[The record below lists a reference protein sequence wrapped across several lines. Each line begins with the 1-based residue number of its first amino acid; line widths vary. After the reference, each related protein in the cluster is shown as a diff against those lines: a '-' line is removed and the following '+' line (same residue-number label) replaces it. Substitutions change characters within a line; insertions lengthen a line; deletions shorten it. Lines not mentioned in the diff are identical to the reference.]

1 MTVTR
6 RNFMWPLIIIAL
18 GSLWLLMVA
27 GAFPD
32 VVEDVL
38 FRAWP
43 ALVVLFGFDV
53 LFGRRQIRISRLSLD
68 TSLIGL
74 VVTLVMVAAVV
85 FFAYRKQADVVR
97 TDNQQTF
104 SKVLPTSVERVR
116 LLVDLE
122 RTAVTVVSAAEHERE
137 LAVIFKGS
145 NESDVEM
152 TWELIDQDGTLTI
165 TEDYRNA
172 LPRLEDYGRGTLEIT
187 LPIGVVV
194 EQFDL
199 TVASGA
205 VSLDFAAV
213 NVPSLAL
220 DVPSGNVL
228 LALPVNDVLDGDL
241 VVGGDLE
248 LLVPANTTINVK
260 AQGSSA
266 PTFDFDRDRYDLL
279 VGGELKNKAID
290 SFQYS
295 LDVWMNGGATLTI
308 TDLE

>member
-1 MTVTR
+1 MTATR

-32 VVEDVL
+32 AVEDIL

-53 LFGRRQIRISRLSLD
+53 LFGRHLVRVARLSLD
-68 TSLIGL
+68 TSIVGL
-74 VVTLVMVAAVV
+74 VLTLVMIAVMV

-97 TDNQQTF
+97 TDQQQTF
-104 SKVLPTSVERVR
+104 SKVLPASVERVR

-122 RTAVTVVSAAEHERE
+122 RTAVTVKPAVDRERE

-145 NESDVEM
+145 RESKIDM
-152 TWELIDQDGTLTI
+152 IWELADQEATLVI
-165 TEDYRNA
+165 AEDYRNA
-172 LPRLEDYGRGTLEIT
+172 LPRLEDFGRGTLEIT
-187 LPIGVVV
+187 LPVGVTV

-199 TVASGA
+199 TVANGA
-205 VSLDFAAV
+205 VSLDLATV
-213 NVPSLAL
+213 HVPSLAL
-220 DVPSGNVL
+220 DVTGNVL
-228 LALPVNDVLDGDL
+228 LALPVANVLDGDL
-241 VVGGDLE
+241 VVDGDLE
-248 LLVPANTTINVK
+248 LLIPANATLNVK
-260 AQGSSA
+260 AQGDSA
-266 PTFDFDRDRYDLL
+266 PTFHFDRERYDLL

-290 SFQYS
+290 SFQFS
-295 LDVWMNGGATLTI
+295 LDVWMNGNATLTI